1 MPRRR
6 SPAELDLLMRQLGT
20 DLDLEFRGTAG
31 YFEDADLATARSGG
45 RAPRRADI
53 GVVSALD
60 SAEQL
65 LANRLKTQQG
75 ELAPLGHPDYGSRH
89 HELIGEPNTETNR
102 NLVKL
107 HVLACL
113 RQEPRLE
120 EILRVAVR
128 PAATRE
134 ERQTVTI
141 DAEVVARGDPTPLS
155 LVVPFSFAGPLT

>member
-1 MPRRR
+1 MTG
-6 SPAELDLLMRQLGT
+6 DFLGT
-20 DLDLEFRGTAG
+20 DLHLGFVADEEGRVFSGPSTRVDLQAHTR
-31 YFEDADLATARSGG
+31 ADVAPRTHDLSRITG
-45 RAPRRADI
+45 RANL
-53 GVVSALD
+53 VQALIV
-60 SAEQL
+60 
-65 LANRLKTQQG
+65 RLQTQRG
-75 ELAPLGHPDYGSRH
+75 ELEPLGHPDYGSRH

-120 EILRVAVR
+120 EIRRVAVR

-141 DAEVVARGDPTPLS
+141 DAEVVARRDPTPLS